1 MTDAPVLVLH
11 EGELRR
17 HETFG
22 RGTVNR
28 GAVLLDCIWDGG
40 ICGWAL
46 SFRDFPGRRVLGR
59 RVDGRRL
66 EGRRLGER
74 LRAGRAIPLPHRA
87 SVKVVVASAHR
98 FPDQARLWFRFVG
111 RDLVS
116 ALRQTGAEVEVL
128 LFRDAPP
135 EGFEPRHFPGATFLA
150 RSFEAL
156 DVVEFREK
164 ALAWPGDVL
173 FLLDADV
180 FVVDG
185 EWVAALLG
193 HFEDPTV
200 VGVSLLRRG
209 KLPGVVA
216 FMARCAAYRAFPA
229 PVLAPSVEGIERWP
243 HATKRQPGDRAA
255 LALRARG
262 KKIVDVSPAAT
273 AARLADFGGATA
285 IRTAREV
292 YGAALGTHF
301 ETLLVE
307 EPDFT
312 EGAYRNLLLGALFR
326 VVFDAPYAV
335 APGPSPFAA
344 PDGAQHLSGSATP
357 EELREALAR
366 VHDREALQRLVACF
380 EASDRALTRLA
391 AREELTRGELRVP
404 SVLPRGRVLEARA
417 WAAARR
423 LFGKK

>member
-1 MTDAPVLVLH
+1 M
-11 EGELRR
+11 
-17 HETFG
+17 
-22 RGTVNR
+22 
-28 GAVLLDCIWDGG
+28 
-40 ICGWAL
+40 
-46 SFRDFPGRRVLGR
+46 
-59 RVDGRRL
+59 
-66 EGRRLGER
+66 
-74 LRAGRAIPLPHRA
+74 
-87 SVKVVVASAHR
+87 KVVVASAHR

-111 RDLVS
+111 RDLVP

-128 LFRDAPP
+128 LFRDASP
-135 EGFEPRHFPGATFLA
+135 EGFEQRHFPGATLFA

-185 EWVAALLG
+185 EWVASLLG

-200 VGVSLLRRG
+200 AGVSLLRRG
-209 KLPGVVA
+209 KPPGVDA
-216 FMARCAAYRAFPA
+216 FMARCAAYRALPA

-243 HATKRQPGDRAA
+243 HATKRQAGDRAA

-262 KKIVDVSPAAT
+262 KKIVDVSPAAA

-292 YGAALGTHF
+292 YGAVLGPRF
-301 ETLLVE
+301 ETLLEE
-307 EPDFT
+307 EPGFA
-312 EGAYRNLLLGALFR
+312 EGAYKNLLLGALFR
-326 VVFDAPYAV
+326 VAFDAPYAV
-335 APGPSPFAA
+335 APGPAPFAA
-344 PDGAQHLSGSATP
+344 PDGALHLSGSATP
-357 EELREALAR
+357 EELRAAMAQVR
-366 VHDREALQRLVACF
+366 DRNALQRLVASF

-391 AREELTRGELRVP
+391 ARDELTRGELHVP
-404 SVLPRGRVLEARA
+404 PVLPRARVLEVRARNA
-417 WAAARR
+417 VGR